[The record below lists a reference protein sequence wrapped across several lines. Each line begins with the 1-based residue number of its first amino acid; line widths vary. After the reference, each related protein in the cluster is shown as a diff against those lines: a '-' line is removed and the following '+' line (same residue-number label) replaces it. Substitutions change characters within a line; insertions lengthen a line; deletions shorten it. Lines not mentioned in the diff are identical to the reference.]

1 MATSRGA
8 GKSLVRASL
17 AIHEPPV
24 GGSTTPGGSHQDV
37 RLRLQPGAT
46 DADPPRPVE
55 DDPRT
60 DRTGR
65 FPPGVHGF
73 GAAGDDG
80 GDLPRLLR
88 RADQQLG
95 AEEGRVPARLL
106 RVTTKSIAAKQ
117 PSPPWVVFQWG
128 SFSTARFTAY
138 VSPPSRPPTRSSG
151 RPVCPSG
158 PPAGSTLHEIPSNT
172 KGQNP
177 TSGALTAQR
186 VHRVVAGDSLQS
198 LAWREYG
205 DSAAWRAIAEANG
218 IDDPT
223 GSRTVSNSCCPP
235 PRRCVPDGE
244 VRVLQR
250 RRGEDRRPNRSL
262 PSTPVTSSTA
272 TSTRASACPP
282 RSGSPSGTR
291 TG

>member
-1 MATSRGA
+1 MATTSRGA

-24 GGSTTPGGSHQDV
+24 GGSTTPGGLIKTFAFDFNPAQLS
-37 RLRLQPGAT
+37 LT
-46 DADPPRPVE
+46 
-55 DDPRT
+55 
-60 DRTGR
+60 
-65 FPPGVHGF
+65 
-73 GAAGDDG
+73 
-80 GDLPRLLR
+80 R
-88 RADQQLG
+88 RAQWKTT
-95 AEEGRVPARLL
+95 PAQIERDGSLPEFMGSQPREMGVEIFLDSSDEPTSNSVLKKVESLL
-106 RVTTKSIAAKQ
+106 ACCDVTTKSIAAKQ

-138 VSPPSRPPTRSSG
+138 VSSVEAAYSLFGTTGVPIRATCRLQ
-151 RPVCPSG
+151 
-158 PPAGSTLHEIPSNT
+158 LHEIPSNT

-223 GSRTVSNSCCPP
+223 RLANGVELVLPAAE
-235 PRRCVPDGE
+235 E
-244 VRVLQR
+244 VR
-250 RRGEDRRPNRSL
+250 
-262 PSTPVTSSTA
+262 T
-272 TSTRASACPP
+272 
-282 RSGSPSGTR
+282 
-291 TG
+291 

>member
-24 GGSTTPGGSHQDV
+24 GGSTTPGGLIKTFAFDFNPAQLS
-37 RLRLQPGAT
+37 LT
-46 DADPPRPVE
+46 
-55 DDPRT
+55 
-60 DRTGR
+60 
-65 FPPGVHGF
+65 
-73 GAAGDDG
+73 
-80 GDLPRLLR
+80 R
-88 RADQQLG
+88 RAQWKTT
-95 AEEGRVPARLL
+95 PAQIERDGSLPEFMGSQPREMGVEIFLDSSDEPTSNSVLKKVESLL
-106 RVTTKSIAAKQ
+106 ACCDVTTKSIAAKQ

-128 SFSTARFTAY
+128 SFSTARFTSY
-138 VSPPSRPPTRSSG
+138 VSSVEAAYSLFGTTGVPIRATCRLQ
-151 RPVCPSG
+151 
-158 PPAGSTLHEIPSNT
+158 LHEIPSNT

-223 GSRTVSNSCCPP
+223 RLANGVELVLPAAE
-235 PRRCVPDGE
+235 E
-244 VRVLQR
+244 VRF
-250 RRGEDRRPNRSL
+250 
-262 PSTPVTSSTA
+262 
-272 TSTRASACPP
+272 
-282 RSGSPSGTR
+282 
-291 TG
+291 